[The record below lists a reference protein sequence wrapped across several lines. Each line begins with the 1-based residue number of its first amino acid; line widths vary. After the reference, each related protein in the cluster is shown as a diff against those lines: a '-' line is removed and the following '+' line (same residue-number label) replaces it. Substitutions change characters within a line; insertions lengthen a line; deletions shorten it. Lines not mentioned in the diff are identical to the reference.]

1 LQSPEPSHNH
11 KLLEDLS
18 AMTVKTYKE
27 LELTKQV
34 LNEKE
39 LQLMD
44 LATLANQKIN
54 DSARANRELRGKVE
68 FLQEITTSL
77 NEKNQYLERINLELE
92 TQKAH
97 YNQLSN
103 KLKKDLANI
112 AEREKSLEIQRNRL
126 AMEVEEKTRDL
137 IKTEKMASVG
147 QLSSRLVHDL
157 RNPLSVVKSTVE
169 LLKLGNKNMDE
180 KTTQKF
186 QRIETALKKIS
197 YQIEDV
203 LDFVR
208 QSELHLKRQSV
219 SDIINSTI
227 SGLELP
233 KDIKIKLNLQNV
245 VVNCDSRKLEAVFSN
260 IITNASQA
268 MNGKGEI
275 KIKVVE
281 DEDDAL
287 IKFEDSGPGMTK
299 SVMEKIFEPLF
310 TTKDTG
316 TGLGLSICKSIVEQ
330 HGGEIEVSSPPTVFT
345 IRLPKNLRGYYKA
358 SESQSD

>member
-1 LQSPEPSHNH
+1 MQSPEYNHNH

-18 AMTVKTYKE
+18 EMTVKTYKE
-27 LELTKQV
+27 LEVTKQV

-44 LATLANQKIN
+44 LATLSHQKIKE
-54 DSARANRELRGKVE
+54 SARANRDLKGKVE
-68 FLQEITTSL
+68 FLQEIANSL

-92 TQKAH
+92 TQKSH
-97 YNQLSN
+97 YNQLSK
-103 KLKKDLANI
+103 KLKKDFENI
-112 AEREKSLEIQRNRL
+112 VMREKNLELQRNRL
-126 AMEVEEKTRDL
+126 ATEVESKTREL

-169 LLKLGNKNMDE
+169 ILKLGDKNIDKQTM
-180 KTTQKF
+180 QKF
-186 QRIETALKKIS
+186 QRIETAMKKIS
-197 YQIEDV
+197 YQIDDV

-208 QSELHLKRQSV
+208 QSDLQLKRLSISEV
-219 SDIINSTI
+219 LKSTI
-227 SGLELP
+227 SGLDLSKE
-233 KDIKIKLNLQNV
+233 IKIKLNSQKV
-245 VVNCDSRKLEAVFSN
+245 VVNCDSRKLEAVFTN

-281 DEDDAL
+281 DEEDAL
-287 IKFEDSGPGMTK
+287 IKIEDSGPGMTK
-299 SVMEKIFEPLF
+299 SIMQKIFDPLY

-316 TGLGLSICKSIVEQ
+316 TGLGLSICKNIVEQ
-330 HGGEIEVSSPPTVFT
+330 HGGSIEVSSPPTVFT
-345 IRLPKNLRGYYKA
+345 LRLPKNLRGYYKA
-358 SESQSD
+358 TDTKLE